1 MSDKQHTLRFTP
13 GYMAVMMVGA
23 LVATPVLAQTAVNT
37 LETTDTSAATATAE
51 TATAAAATGKA
62 STVKKSVSPSVI
74 LSDITVDGLERSDPN
89 TVFNILPVKVGE
101 RYSKDSEAQIV
112 KSLYDSG
119 LYENVSARLDGS
131 VLKIKLS
138 ERPVISEFN
147 ITGMKKLDV
156 KNFRET
162 LKSKGFGQG
171 TPYNPNTLEQIKTEL
186 LQMYRDSGLTAAT
199 VTTEAIKQDRNQVI
213 VNIKVE
219 EGKSTKIR
227 AIKIEGNTHVSSYTI
242 RNQMEMDKNGIF
254 SWYTKD
260 SVYSEERLK
269 SDLENIRAYYYDR
282 GYLDFDFT
290 DVRVTPSA
298 KADGVDINL
307 AVKEGE
313 QYRVS
318 SISLVGDTKGTPRAD
333 IEKLVKYNIGS
344 VYSREKISKIVEKI
358 HNRLG
363 EDGYALAQVD
373 VQPKLSSADHTVD
386 VAIVVNPME
395 RVYVRRVNIM
405 GNSRTQ
411 DFVIRR
417 EVRQMESALF
427 DGSKVQL
434 SRDRIDRLGYF
445 DKVDVDVVP
454 VPGTNNQVDVNYSV
468 NELPTGDLK
477 LGLGYSTSDKVTL
490 SGSITENNFMGSG
503 QSLSVGIDTSSSTR
517 NVSISTTNPY
527 FTKDGI
533 SQTVSAYYK
542 RTDLSKLDLSDTI
555 YTTAGLNLL
564 YGIPLSERHRLYL
577 GINPEYNKIELDS
590 SKSPIGYIDF
600 MNKYGNGKNH
610 FMTYALTTGWSYD
623 TRDSSVMP
631 SRGQYQK
638 LLTSVAPFGDL
649 KYYTVSYQYQHFL
662 PLSKRITLAL
672 NTQFDYGK
680 GYGGSAFPFYNNYYA
695 GGIGSVRGYDSGT
708 LGPKETKNSG
718 DTTSG
723 SYNYVVGNKRAVANL
738 ELQFP
743 FPGMVKSKAARLFVF
758 ADAGGVWSDYKS
770 SAYVAGSEG
779 MRYSAGVGL
788 LWASP
793 IGPLK
798 FSYGIPIKKK
808 DSDQEQRFQF
818 QIGTSF

>member
-13 GYMAVMMVGA
+13 AYMAIAMAGA
-23 LVATPVLAQTAVNT
+23 LVAMPAWAQTTTANT
-37 LETTDTSAATATAE
+37 LE
-51 TATAAAATGKA
+51 TAAAATAVTKDKVAKKA
-62 STVKKSVSPSVI
+62 PTASVI
-74 LSDITVDGLERSDPN
+74 LSDITVDGLERGDPT

-101 RYSKDSEAQIV
+101 RYAKESEALVI

-119 LYENVSARLDGS
+119 LYENVSTRLEGS

-162 LKSKGFGQG
+162 LKAKGFGQG
-171 TPYNPNTLEQIKTEL
+171 MPYNANTLEQIKTEL
-186 LQMYRDSGLTAAT
+186 LQMYRDNGLTAAT
-199 VTTEAIKQDRNQVI
+199 VTTEAIKQDRNQVV
-213 VNIKVE
+213 VNVKVE

-227 AIKIEGNTHVSSYTI
+227 AINIDGNTHVSDYTI

-260 SVYSEERLK
+260 SVYAEERLK
-269 SDLENIRAYYYDR
+269 TDLDNIRTYYYDR

-298 KADGVDINL
+298 KDNGVDINL
-307 AVKEGE
+307 TVKEGE
-313 QYRVS
+313 PYRVK
-318 SISLVGDTKGTPRAD
+318 SIALVGDTKGTPRAD
-333 IEKLVKYNIGS
+333 VEKLVKYNIGS
-344 VYSREKISKIVEKI
+344 VYSREKVSKIVEKVQK
-358 HNRLG
+358 RLG

-373 VQPKLSSADHTVD
+373 VQPKLSADHTVD
-386 VAIVVNPME
+386 IAIAVNPME

-417 EVRQMESALF
+417 EVRQMESGLF
-427 DGSKVQL
+427 DGAKVSL

-445 DKVDVDVVP
+445 DKVDVEVVP
-454 VPGTNNQVDVNYSV
+454 VQGTNNQVDVNYSV
-468 NELPTGDLK
+468 SELPTGDLK

-490 SGSITENNFMGSG
+490 SGSITENNFMGTG
-503 QSLSVGIDTSSSTR
+503 QSLSVAIDTSKATR
-517 NVSISTTNPY
+517 NISVSTTNPY

-542 RTDLSKLDLSDTI
+542 RSDLSKLSLSKTI

-564 YGIPLSERHRLYL
+564 YGIPLTERHRLYL

-590 SKSPIGYIDF
+590 AKSPVGYIDF

-610 FMTYALTTGWSYD
+610 FMTYAMTAGWSYD
-623 TRDSSVMP
+623 TRDSVVMP
-631 SRGQYQK
+631 SRGQYQRV
-638 LLTSVAPFGDL
+638 LTSVAPFGDL
-649 KYYTVSYQYQHFL
+649 KYYTLSYQYQHFL
-662 PLSKRITLAL
+662 PVSKRVTLAF

-680 GYGGSAFPFYNNYYA
+680 GYGGSSYPFYNNYYA

-708 LGPKETKNSG
+708 IGPKETKNSG
-718 DTTSG
+718 DTSSG
-723 SYNYVVGNKRAVANL
+723 AYNYVGGNKRAITNL

-743 FPGMVKSKAARLFVF
+743 FPGMTKSKAARLFVF

-779 MRYSAGVGL
+779 MRYSAGLGL

-798 FSYGIPIKKK
+798 FSYGLPIKKK
-808 DSDQEQRFQF
+808 AGDQEQRFQF

>member
-298 KADGVDINL
+298 
-307 AVKEGE
+307 
-313 QYRVS
+313 
-318 SISLVGDTKGTPRAD
+318 
-333 IEKLVKYNIGS
+333 
-344 VYSREKISKIVEKI
+344 
-358 HNRLG
+358 
-363 EDGYALAQVD
+363 
-373 VQPKLSSADHTVD
+373 
-386 VAIVVNPME
+386 
-395 RVYVRRVNIM
+395 
-405 GNSRTQ
+405 
-411 DFVIRR
+411 
-417 EVRQMESALF
+417 
-427 DGSKVQL
+427 
-434 SRDRIDRLGYF
+434 
-445 DKVDVDVVP
+445 
-454 VPGTNNQVDVNYSV
+454 
-468 NELPTGDLK
+468 
-477 LGLGYSTSDKVTL
+477 
-490 SGSITENNFMGSG
+490 
-503 QSLSVGIDTSSSTR
+503 
-517 NVSISTTNPY
+517 
-527 FTKDGI
+527 
-533 SQTVSAYYK
+533 
-542 RTDLSKLDLSDTI
+542 
-555 YTTAGLNLL
+555 
-564 YGIPLSERHRLYL
+564 
-577 GINPEYNKIELDS
+577 
-590 SKSPIGYIDF
+590 
-600 MNKYGNGKNH
+600 
-610 FMTYALTTGWSYD
+610 
-623 TRDSSVMP
+623 
-631 SRGQYQK
+631 
-638 LLTSVAPFGDL
+638 
-649 KYYTVSYQYQHFL
+649 
-662 PLSKRITLAL
+662 
-672 NTQFDYGK
+672 
-680 GYGGSAFPFYNNYYA
+680 
-695 GGIGSVRGYDSGT
+695 
-708 LGPKETKNSG
+708 
-718 DTTSG
+718 
-723 SYNYVVGNKRAVANL
+723 
-738 ELQFP
+738 
-743 FPGMVKSKAARLFVF
+743 
-758 ADAGGVWSDYKS
+758 
-770 SAYVAGSEG
+770 
-779 MRYSAGVGL
+779 
-788 LWASP
+788 
-793 IGPLK
+793 
-798 FSYGIPIKKK
+798 
-808 DSDQEQRFQF
+808 
-818 QIGTSF
+818 